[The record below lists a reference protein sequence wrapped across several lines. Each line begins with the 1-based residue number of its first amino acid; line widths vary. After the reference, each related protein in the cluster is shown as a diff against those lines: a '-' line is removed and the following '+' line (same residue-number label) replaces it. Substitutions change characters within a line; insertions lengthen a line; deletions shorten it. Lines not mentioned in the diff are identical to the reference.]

1 MVDFSFYTKTRSGFT
16 SEPISTTQTEVEI
29 IFTSTL
35 TELETTVRK
44 GLTILRQ
51 TFFEVA
57 LALSEIKRRK
67 LYSLKGY
74 SNYTTYCIEEWKL
87 NKTYAYDLLKA
98 AEVVTNLIPQIE
110 NSSETFSAIA
120 EKLNYTLPQNE
131 SQCRQL
137 SKIKDPQLQKQAW
150 DQVIES
156 CSEGKI
162 TAQAIEQVVKQMQSK
177 TQLKQPLD
185 VPTSGTIIRIV
196 GNNPDLKSLSGCWG
210 IVTQVQEYSCNI
222 ETCLGNAETIHP
234 QYLMVLREIE
244 DDTAYLILNRVRKI
258 NQSNHINYTVR
269 NLLQEIATLPRPQLN
284 EWQEFYLSATELKL
298 NSFI

>member
-1 MVDFSFYTKTRSGFT
+1 MVDFSSYTKTRSGFT
-16 SEPISTTQTEVEI
+16 SEPISTTKTEVEI
-29 IFTSTL
+29 IFTPTL

-110 NSSETFSAIA
+110 NSSESFSAIA

-244 DDTAYLILNRVRKI
+244 DDTAVVILNRVRKI

>member
-67 LYSLKGY
+67 LYSIKGY

-110 NSSETFSAIA
+110 NSSESFSAIA

-244 DDTAYLILNRVRKI
+244 DDTAVVILNRVRKI

>member
-1 MVDFSFYTKTRSGFT
+1 MVDFSSYTKTRSGFT
-16 SEPISTTQTEVEI
+16 SEPISTIQTEVEI
-29 IFTSTL
+29 IFTPTL

-110 NSSETFSAIA
+110 NSSESFSAIA

>member
-1 MVDFSFYTKTRSGFT
+1 MVDFSSYTKTRSGLS
-16 SEPISTTQTEVEI
+16 SEAISTTQTEVEI

-110 NSSETFSAIA
+110 NSSESFSAIA

>member
-1 MVDFSFYTKTRSGFT
+1 MVDFSSYTKTRSGLS
-16 SEPISTTQTEVEI
+16 SEAISTTQTEVEI

-244 DDTAYLILNRVRKI
+244 DDTAVVILNRVRKI

>member
-1 MVDFSFYTKTRSGFT
+1 MVDFSSYTKTRSGFT
-16 SEPISTTQTEVEI
+16 SEPISTIQTEVEI
-29 IFTSTL
+29 IFTPTL

-110 NSSETFSAIA
+110 NSSESFSAIA

-156 CSEGKI
+156 CVEGKI
-162 TAQAIEQVVKQMQSK
+162 TAQAIKQVVKQMQSK

-244 DDTAYLILNRVRKI
+244 DDTAVVILNRVRKI

>member
-1 MVDFSFYTKTRSGFT
+1 MG
-16 SEPISTTQTEVEI
+16 
-29 IFTSTL
+29 
-35 TELETTVRK
+35 
-44 GLTILRQ
+44 TI
-51 TFFEVA
+51 T
-57 LALSEIKRRK
+57 
-67 LYSLKGY
+67 
-74 SNYTTYCIEEWKL
+74 
-87 NKTYAYDLLKA
+87 
-98 AEVVTNLIPQIE
+98 
-110 NSSETFSAIA
+110 IA

-156 CSEGKI
+156 CVEGKI
-162 TAQAIEQVVKQMQSK
+162 TAQAIKQVVKQMQSK
-177 TQLKQPLD
+177 TQLKQPLE

-210 IVTQVQEYSCNI
+210 IVTQTQEYSCNI

>member
-1 MVDFSFYTKTRSGFT
+1 MVDFSSYTKTRSGLS
-16 SEPISTTQTEVEI
+16 SEAISTTQTEVEI

-110 NSSETFSAIA
+110 NSSESFSAIA

-244 DDTAYLILNRVRKI
+244 DDTAVVILNRVRKI